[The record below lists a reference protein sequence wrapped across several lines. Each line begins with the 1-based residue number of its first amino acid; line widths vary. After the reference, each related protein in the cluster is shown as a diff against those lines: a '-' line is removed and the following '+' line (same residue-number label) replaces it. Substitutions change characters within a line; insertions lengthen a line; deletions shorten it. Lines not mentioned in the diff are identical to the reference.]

1 MHPPLKSLIILAMV
15 GLPSLAMAAPNGDFS
30 DVKPFPE
37 DANFEAVDIGGDIG
51 LGFLPS
57 WAFLRDLTIATRDS
71 SATVSVEGSV
81 IADAPEPVSGAGV
94 FSFEQITNDY
104 DANRLEQC
112 VAIDENLDI
121 NFSYWVFTNR
131 GAVNN
136 SLRVQLNT
144 NFYSDLETCNRDIQA
159 NSTDNRLTNGEF
171 FDVNRRFHLGDGG
184 VEQNQWAL
192 VEEANRETTGPMV
205 HPADQISEG
214 ANVVRLSLRPFS
226 FNADSDPEEVR
237 IWLDDIRVEQDGR
250 NLLVNHDFSDPD
262 LKDGDFVTADASG
275 WQVVLAPRNNVTPLA
290 SAGNLPF
297 ALSGENGV
305 YLKHLTGEYEDAR
318 LVQCISTED
327 IPSGVLQP
335 SVNVSSDEPAIGLM
349 AAIRAEFFTDDAC
362 TDEDT
367 LDDLA
372 GEFEIT
378 GDPRQWQ
385 FAMTTDQIGS
395 GSIAGNGSM
404 RLTISVRDRS
414 GGGDSPDGE
423 LARTVFMDDVQ
434 LSALTLAR
442 PTFSPGGDQSFLETL
457 TVTVDGRPGT
467 TLYLTT
473 DGSDPDTS
481 SMALQPGE
489 TIEFT
494 ETTELRALASDGQ
507 AVSEVQSALYTRL
520 NRSDLGSESSGSSFG
535 CSLGGGAHDPVLPML
550 VLLALI
556 GLARGKWRTNA

>member
-1 MHPPLKSLIILAMV
+1 MHLPLKNLIILATV
-15 GLPSLAMAAPNGDFS
+15 GLPGLAMAAPNGDFS
-30 DVKPFPE
+30 DVKPVSE
-37 DANFEAVDIGGDIG
+37 DTNFEAVDIGGNIG

-57 WAFLRDLTIATRDS
+57 WTFLRDLAIAARDP
-71 SATVSVEGSV
+71 SATVSVQGSV
-81 IADAPEPVSGAGV
+81 ITDAPEPISGTGV
-94 FSFEQITNDY
+94 FSFEEITNDF

-121 NFSYWVFTNR
+121 KFSYRVFTNR

-144 NFYSDLETCNRDIQA
+144 NFYSDLETCNRDMQA
-159 NSTDNRLTNGEF
+159 NSTDNRLTDGE
-171 FDVNRRFHLGDGG
+171 FDVNRRFHFGDGG

-214 ANVVRLSLRPFS
+214 AKAVRLSLRPFS
-226 FNADSDPEEVR
+226 FNADSDPDDVR

-262 LKDGDFVTADASG
+262 IKDGDFVTADASG
-275 WQVVLAPRNNVTPLA
+275 WQLALAPRNGVVPLA
-290 SAGNLPF
+290 SSGDLPF

-305 YLKHLTGEYEDAR
+305 YFKRLTGEYEDAS
-318 LVQCISTED
+318 LVQCISRVD

-335 SVNVSSDEPAIGLM
+335 SANVSSDEPAAGLM
-349 AAIRAEFFTDDAC
+349 AAIRAEFFTDEAC
-362 TDEDT
+362 TDADT

-372 GEFEIT
+372 GELEIT

-385 FAMTTDQIGS
+385 FVGTTGDIAAD
-395 GSIAGNGSM
+395 SIAGSGSM
-404 RLTISVRDRS
+404 RLTLSVRDRS
-414 GGGDSPDGE
+414 GGSDSPDGE

-442 PTFSPGGDQSFLETL
+442 PTFSPSGGASFLETL
-457 TVTVDGRPGT
+457 TVTVDGSPGA
-467 TLYLTT
+467 TLYITT

-489 TIEFT
+489 TIELT

-507 AVSEVQSALYTRL
+507 AESEVQSALYTRL
-520 NRSDLGSESSGSSFG
+520 NRSDLGSKSSGSSFG
-535 CSLGGGAHDPVLPML
+535 CSLGGGAQDPVLPML

-556 GLARGKWRTNA
+556 GLARGKRRAKA